1 MTRTPAPRIYPRHP
15 TDLPVKILFEELVA
29 SESSYLNN
37 ISEGGLSFN
46 SMLPLAT
53 GSVVSIR
60 IPLNK
65 PIFDFAGRVAWCNK
79 QGFEYTIGVE
89 FIGTDSTFRQ
99 RVVAMVQGIDDYRKR
114 VYEREGRHLTSQQA
128 ALEWIN
134 HYANDLHNK
143 TPPLE

>member
-65 PIFDFAGRVAWCNK
+65 PIFDFAGRVATQPTARGMILPFQRK
-79 QGFEYTIGVE
+79 Q
-89 FIGTDSTFRQ
+89 
-99 RVVAMVQGIDDYRKR
+99 
-114 VYEREGRHLTSQQA
+114 
-128 ALEWIN
+128 
-134 HYANDLHNK
+134 
-143 TPPLE
+143 